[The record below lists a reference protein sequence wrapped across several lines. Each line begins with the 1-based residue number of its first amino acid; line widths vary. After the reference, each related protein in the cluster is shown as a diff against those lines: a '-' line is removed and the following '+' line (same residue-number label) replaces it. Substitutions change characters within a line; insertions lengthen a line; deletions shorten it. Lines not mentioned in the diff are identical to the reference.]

1 MVAHLLRLKLI
12 LLANTFRR
20 SPWQMVGM
28 IVAVLYGIAIALVIT
43 AELIALRTVPAEIAH
58 VVTVVFGSIVV
69 LGFTLLPLVF
79 GVDDTVDPR
88 RFSLYGI
95 ASTRLAVGLLA
106 AAFVSV
112 PSVVIVIFA
121 LAQVAT
127 WSRGGAPV
135 VLALV
140 GAVLI
145 VLTCV
150 LAARVSTAI
159 ASFFLASRRARDI
172 SGILLLLVLAAAAPL
187 IAFVA
192 TVDWQAEGVTMFRR
206 IAAVAAWT
214 PFGAAWSMPGD
225 AADGNGGL
233 AAMRLLIAVAFVV
246 ALWLL
251 WRWLVNMMLVSQMR
265 EAGARTYLGLGW
277 FRVMPATQTGAIA
290 ARSLT
295 YWGRDA
301 RYRIGLLVI
310 PIVPIIMVAA
320 LLVGGLPWSII
331 AWVPVPIMC
340 LFLGW
345 SPHNDVAYDN
355 TAFWIHVSAST
366 SGVADRWGR
375 LVPALFLG
383 APLVL
388 VGSAV
393 TASLLGSWWILP
405 GLLGVSTCI
414 LGVGLGIS
422 SFISSAFPYAAVH
435 PGDNPFAQPQA
446 AGTAGSMVQG
456 VSFFLTVASA
466 IPVLVFVLISYATG
480 STGWMWLA
488 LPVGL
493 VIGGSVL
500 LGGVHLGGRVMSRRA
515 PELLAFTLRN

>member
-28 IVAVLYGIAIALVIT
+28 ILALLYGLVIALVVVVQ
-43 AELIALRTVPAEIAH
+43 LVALRTATAEIAH
-58 VVTVVFGSIVV
+58 VVTVVFGSILA
-69 LGFTLLPLVF
+69 LGFTVLPLVF

-95 ASTRLAVGLLA
+95 ESRRLATGLLA

-112 PSVVIVIFA
+112 PSAVVAVFA

-127 WSRGGAPV
+127 WSRGVGPV

-150 LAARVSTAI
+150 LAARVSTAV

-172 SGILLLLVLAAAAPL
+172 SGIVLVLLLAAAAPF

-192 TVDWQAEGVTMFRR
+192 TVDWQVEGLTVFRR

-214 PFGAAWSMPGD
+214 PFGAAWSIPGD

-233 AAMRLLIAVAFVV
+233 AALRLVIAVVFVG
-246 ALWLL
+246 ALWFV
-251 WRWLVNMMLVSQMR
+251 WRWLVDMMLVNQMR
-265 EAGARTYLGLGW
+265 EAGARAYLGLGW
-277 FRVMPATQTGAIA
+277 FGIMPATPTGVIA

-301 RYRIGLLVI
+301 RYRVGLTVI
-310 PIVPIIMVAA
+310 PVVPIIMVAA

-331 AWVPVPIMC
+331 AWIPVPIMC

-375 LVPALFLG
+375 LAPALFLG

-388 VGSAV
+388 IGSTV
-393 TASLLGSWWILP
+393 TVVLADAWWMLP
-405 GLLGVSTCI
+405 GLVGLSACI

-422 SFISSAFPYAAVH
+422 SLISAAFPYTAVH
-435 PGDNPFAQPQA
+435 PGESPFAQPQG
-446 AGTAGSMVQG
+446 AGTAGSLVQG
-456 VSFFLTVASA
+456 MSFFLTVASS
-466 IPVLVFVLISYATG
+466 IPVLVFVLVSLATA

-488 LPVGL
+488 LAVGL
-493 VIGGSVL
+493 AIGTGAVFA
-500 LGGVHLGGRVMSRRA
+500 GVHWGGRVMSRRA

>member
-28 IVAVLYGIAIALVIT
+28 IIAVLYGLGIALVVT
-43 AELIALRTVPAEIAH
+43 VELVSLRSATAEIAH
-58 VVTVVFGSIVV
+58 AVTVVFGSVV
-69 LGFTLLPLVF
+69 ALGFTLLPLVF

-95 ASTRLAVGLLA
+95 PSSRLAIGLLA

-112 PSVVIVIFA
+112 PSAVIVIFA

-127 WSRGGAPV
+127 WSRGAGP
-135 VLALV
+135 LLLSLV

-159 ASFFLASRRARDI
+159 ASFFLASRRARDLA
-172 SGILLLLVLAAAAPL
+172 GLLLLLALAAAAPL

-192 TVDWQAEGVTMFRR
+192 TVDWQVEGVTIFRR
-206 IAAVAAWT
+206 VATVAAWT
-214 PFGAAWSMPGD
+214 PFGAAWSIPGD

-233 AAMRLLIAVAFVV
+233 AIARLAIAVVFVA
-246 ALWLL
+246 ALWVL
-251 WRWLVNMMLVSQMR
+251 WRWLVRMMLVNQLH

-277 FRVMPATQTGAIA
+277 FRVMPATPTGAIA

-301 RYRIGLLVI
+301 RYRVGLLVI
-310 PIVPIIMVAA
+310 PIVPIVMVAA

-375 LVPALFLG
+375 LAPALFLG
-383 APLVL
+383 VPLVL
-388 VGSAV
+388 AGSIV
-393 TASLLGSWWILP
+393 TAALVGDWRMLP
-405 GLLGVSTCI
+405 GLLGMSACI

-422 SFISSAFPYAAVH
+422 SLISAAFPYAAVH
-435 PGDNPFAQPQA
+435 PGDSPFAQPQA
-446 AGTAGSMVQG
+446 AGTAGSVVQG
-456 VSFFLTVASA
+456 FSFFLTVASA
-466 IPVLVFVLISYATG
+466 IPVLVFVLVSYATG
-480 STGWMWLA
+480 VFTWMWLGLA
-488 LPVGL
+488 VGL
-493 VIGGSVL
+493 VVGVGAL
-500 LGGVHLGGRVMSRRA
+500 FGGVHWGGRIMSRRA

>member
-28 IVAVLYGIAIALVIT
+28 IVAVLYGLGIALFIT
-43 AELIALRTVPAEIAH
+43 VELIALRSATAEIAH
-58 VVTVVFGSIVV
+58 VVTVVFGSVIA

-95 ASTRLAVGLLA
+95 PNTRLAIGLLA

-127 WSRGGAPV
+127 WSRGVGPV
-135 VLALV
+135 LLALV
-140 GAVLI
+140 GALLI

-172 SGILLLLVLAAAAPL
+172 SGVLLLLLLAGAAPL

-192 TVDWQAEGVTMFRR
+192 TVDWQVEGVTIFRR

-214 PFGAAWSMPGD
+214 PFGAAWSIPGD

-233 AAMRLLIAVAFVV
+233 AAIRLVIAVGFV
-246 ALWLL
+246 AGLWLC
-251 WRWLVNMMLVSQMR
+251 WRWLVTMMLVNQIH
-265 EAGARTYLGLGW
+265 EAGSRMYLGLGW
-277 FRVMPATQTGAIA
+277 FRVMPATPTGAIA

-301 RYRIGLLVI
+301 RYRVGLLVI
-310 PIVPIIMVAA
+310 PIVPIVMVAA
-320 LLVGGLPWSII
+320 LLVGGLPWSVI
-331 AWVPVPIMC
+331 AWVPLPIMC

-383 APLVL
+383 VPLIL
-388 VGSAV
+388 IGSTV
-393 TASLLGSWWILP
+393 TAALTGSWWILP
-405 GLLGVSTCI
+405 GLLGLSSCI

-422 SFISSAFPYAAVH
+422 SLISAAFPYAAVH
-435 PGDNPFAQPQA
+435 PGDSPFAQPQA
-446 AGTAGSMVQG
+446 AGTAGSVVQG
-456 VSFFLTVASA
+456 LSFFLTVASA
-466 IPVLVFVLISYATG
+466 IPALVFVLVSYATG
-480 STGWMWLA
+480 QTGWMWLA
-488 LPVGL
+488 L
-493 VIGGSVL
+493 VIGLAIGVSAL
-500 LGGVHLGGRVMSRRA
+500 LGGVQWGARVMSRRA